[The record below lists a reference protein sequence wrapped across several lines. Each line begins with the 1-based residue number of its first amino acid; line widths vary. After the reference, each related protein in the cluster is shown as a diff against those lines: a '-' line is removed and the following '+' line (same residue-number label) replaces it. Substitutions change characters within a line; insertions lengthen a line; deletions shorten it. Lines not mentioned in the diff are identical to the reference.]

1 MRPLAA
7 AALCAALVPGHAA
20 AQTAQVEEP
29 RTYGYFVGDTV
40 ARTIRLQLPAGMAVD
55 AASLPRPGKRGGAL
69 ELRRVAW
76 RQAEQALWVE
86 YQVLLS
92 PPAPRVLEM
101 PAIELRLQRGKGQP
115 PASLRI
121 DAWPVTV
128 VPLLPA
134 EAPSRRGFGDM
145 QPDRP
150 PPALDLGGHAS
161 RMLALAVVAGV
172 LLLYLL
178 QVYVGLPWWARR
190 HRPFGQA
197 WRVLQALPPQPDT
210 AQRRAAWA
218 AVHAALN
225 RTAGATL
232 LADGVPG
239 FIAAHPRY
247 APLQPALADFFARSR
262 SGFFAEAAADDD
274 MAWLRG
280 LARRLRDAERGAA

>member
-1 MRPLAA
+1 MKAA
-7 AALCAALVPGHAA
+7 AALALCTALLPVGAM

-29 RTYGYFVGDTV
+29 RAYGYFVGDTV

-55 AASLPRPGKRGGAL
+55 TASLPRPGRRGGAL

-76 RQAEQALWVE
+76 RQGEQALWVE

-101 PAIELRLQRGKGQP
+101 PAIELRLQQADGRP

-134 EAPSRRGFGDM
+134 EPPNRRGFGEM

-150 PPALDLGGHAS
+150 PPLLDLQGHAA
-161 RMLALAVVAGV
+161 RMLALAVAAGV

-178 QVYVGLPWWARR
+178 HVYVGLPWWARR

-197 WRVLQALPPQPDT
+197 WRVLQALPRQPDT
-210 AQRRAAWA
+210 TQRRAAWA

-239 FIAAHPRY
+239 FVQAHPRY
-247 APLQPALADFFARSR
+247 APLQAALADFFARSR
-262 SGFFAEAAADDD
+262 SGFFAESAADDD
-274 MAWLRG
+274 MAWLRA